1 MSVQDAIN
9 FAKRR
14 RYRDV
19 QVSVDGETLHFRLRS
34 LNAREWLEATAASY
48 VDDTLQPD
56 MMARFVAYAIVDENG
71 ESPLANEAGVA
82 AVSEWD
88 AAITRKLFEVVQELC
103 GMSSEKKASSPGQA
117 ATSSTG

>member
-1 MSVQDAIN
+1 MNGA
-9 FAKRR
+9 FEKARRR

-19 QVSVDGETLHFRLRS
+19 EIEVDGEVLKFRLRS
-34 LNAREWLEATAASY
+34 LTAREWLEATSASY
-48 VDDTLQPD
+48 VDEIVQPD